1 MIVMIAFM
9 PLDSINSEIL
19 VPERL
24 KRTTL
29 WPQQQDESVDKEIS
43 SRMTQ
48 VSQEQVFIGFS
59 QAGSANWRAVGQSMP
74 TVQCAVFGQPLIRE
88 I

>member
-1 MIVMIAFM
+1 MIAFM

-59 QAGSANWRAVGQSMP
+59 QAGSSNWRAVGLIMP
-74 TVQCAVFGQPLIRE
+74 TVQCAVFGQLLIRE